1 MRSCFGSVSDGE
13 QPMPEHKP
21 RGFALLPKDKLLR
34 VAASGGKVAH
44 SLGLAHKFTAEEA
57 VSAGRLGGKSV
68 SKNREHM
75 SRIGKAGGKNRA
87 ARAKLTAQEYRLLQ
101 QLREGMSF
109 VCKTH
114 EESGRT
120 LIHGPSIDGRPP
132 LAWPIQERAEVEN
145 VFSLGLVTEAA
156 ASSFPSGWVQLLLT
170 LKGVRAVAV
179 RQQRAAEASDFG
191 SLIRRLRQEG
201 GLTRHSLSAQT
212 NLAETTIREL
222 ELGRLTPTRE
232 LLAGLL
238 RSPVMVTLL
247 EQVRAGGVLELL
259 Q

>member
-1 MRSCFGSVSDGE
+1 MSE
-13 QPMPEHKP
+13 PKL
-21 RGFALLPKDKLLR
+21 RGFALMPKEKLLR
-34 VAASGGKVAH
+34 IAASGGKVAH
-44 SLGLAHKFTAEEA
+44 RMGLAHKFTAEEA
-57 VSAGRLGGKSV
+57 ASAGRLGGKSV
-68 SKNREHM
+68 SRNREHM
-75 SRIGKAGGKNRA
+75 SRIGSAGGRSRA
-87 ARAKLTAQEYRLLQ
+87 ARAKLTAEEYRLLQ
-101 QLREGMSF
+101 
-109 VCKTH
+109 
-114 EESGRT
+114 
-120 LIHGPSIDGRPP
+120 
-132 LAWPIQERAEVEN
+132 
-145 VFSLGLVTEAA
+145 
-156 ASSFPSGWVQLLLT
+156 QLLLT

-179 RQQRAAEASDFG
+179 RRQRAAEANDIG

>member
-1 MRSCFGSVSDGE
+1 
-13 QPMPEHKP
+13 MPEHKP

-44 SLGLAHKFTAEEA
+44 SLGLAHKFTSVEA
-57 VSAGRLGGKSV
+57 ASAGRLGGNSV

-87 ARAKLTAQEYRLLQ
+87 ARAKLTAEEHRLLH
-101 QLREGMSF
+101 QLIEGMIF
-109 VCKTH
+109 VLRTQ

-132 LAWPIQERAEVEN
+132 LAWPIQERGEVESL
-145 VFSLGLVTEAA
+145 FRLGLITEEAA
-156 ASSFPSGWVQLLLT
+156 GSFLSDWVQLLLT
-170 LKGVRAVAV
+170 PKGVRAVAV
-179 RQQRAAEASDFG
+179 RRQRAAEAKDIG
-191 SLIRRLRQEG
+191 SLIRRLRHEG
-201 GLTRHSLSAQT
+201 GLTRRALSEQT

-222 ELGRLTPTRE
+222 ELGRLTPTRDV
-232 LLAGLL
+232 LARLL
-238 RSPVMVTLL
+238 RSPVMATLL
-247 EQVRAGGVLELL
+247 AQARAGGVLALL

>member
-1 MRSCFGSVSDGE
+1 
-13 QPMPEHKP
+13 MPEHKP

-44 SLGLAHKFTAEEA
+44 SLGLAHKFTSVEA
-57 VSAGRLGGKSV
+57 ASAGRLGGNSV

-87 ARAKLTAQEYRLLQ
+87 ARAKLTAEEYRLLQ
-101 QLREGMSF
+101 
-109 VCKTH
+109 
-114 EESGRT
+114 
-120 LIHGPSIDGRPP
+120 
-132 LAWPIQERAEVEN
+132 
-145 VFSLGLVTEAA
+145 
-156 ASSFPSGWVQLLLT
+156 QLLLT

-179 RQQRAAEASDFG
+179 RRQRAAEANDIG

-201 GLTRHSLSAQT
+201 GLTRRALSEQT

-238 RSPVMVTLL
+238 RSPVMAALL
-247 EQVRAGGVLELL
+247 KQARAVGVLELL

>member
-1 MRSCFGSVSDGE
+1 
-13 QPMPEHKP
+13 MPEHKP

-34 VAASGGKVAH
+34 VAARGGKVAH

-201 GLTRHSLSAQT
+201 GLTRRALSEQT
-212 NLAETTIREL
+212 NLAETTIRGL
-222 ELGRLTPTRE
+222 ELGVLTPTRV

-238 RSPVMVTLL
+238 RSPVMAALL
-247 EQVRAGGVLELL
+247 QQARAGGVLALL
-259 Q
+259 R

>member
-1 MRSCFGSVSDGE
+1 MSDGE

-34 VAASGGKVAH
+34 VAARGGKVAH

-75 SRIGKAGGKNRA
+75 SRIGKAGGNNRA
-87 ARAKLTAQEYRLLQ
+87 ARAKLTAEEHRLLQ

-120 LIHGPSIDGRPP
+120 RIHGPSIDGRPP
-132 LAWPIQERAEVEN
+132 LAWPVQERAEVESL
-145 VFSLGLVTEAA
+145 FRLGLITEAA
-156 ASSFPSGWVQLLLT
+156 AGSFLSDWVQLLLT
-170 LKGVRAVAV
+170 PKGVRAVAV
-179 RQQRAAEASDFG
+179 HRQRSAEANEIG

>member
-1 MRSCFGSVSDGE
+1 
-13 QPMPEHKP
+13 MPEHKP

-101 QLREGMSF
+101 QLRAGMIF
-109 VCKTH
+109 VHKTH

-120 LIHGPSIDGRPP
+120 LIHGPSIDGQPP
-132 LAWPIQERAEVEN
+132 LAWPIQERADVESL
-145 VFSLGLVTEAA
+145 FRLGLIAEAA
-156 ASSFPSGWVQLLLT
+156 AGSFPSGWVQLLLT
-170 LKGVRAVAV
+170 PKGARAVAV
-179 RQQRAAEASDFG
+179 RRQRASKANDIG
-191 SLIRRLRQEG
+191 SLIRKLRQEG
-201 GLTRHSLSAQT
+201 GLTRRALSEQT

-222 ELGRLTPTRE
+222 EQGRLTPTGDV
-232 LLAGLL
+232 LARLL
-238 RSPVMVTLL
+238 RSPVMATLL
-247 EQVRAGGVLELL
+247 EQARASGVLALL
-259 Q
+259 H

>member
-1 MRSCFGSVSDGE
+1 MSDGE

-75 SRIGKAGGKNRA
+75 SRIGKAGGNNRA
-87 ARAKLTAQEYRLLQ
+87 ARAKLTTAEHRFLH
-101 QLREGMSF
+101 QLKEGMIF
-109 VCKTH
+109 VLKTQ
-114 EESGRT
+114 EESGHA
-120 LIHGPSIDGRPP
+120 LIYGPSIDGRPP
-132 LAWPIQERAEVEN
+132 LAWPIQERAEVESL
-145 VFSLGLVTEAA
+145 FRLGLITEEAA
-156 ASSFPSGWVQLLLT
+156 GSFLSDWVQLLLT
-170 LKGVRAVAV
+170 PKGVRAVEV
-179 RQQRAAEASDFG
+179 HRQRAAEGNDIG

-201 GLTRHSLSAQT
+201 GLTRHALSAQT
-212 NLAETTIREL
+212 NLAATTIREL
-222 ELGRLTPTRE
+222 ELGTLTPTRDV
-232 LLAGLL
+232 LARLL
-238 RSPVMVTLL
+238 RSPVMATLL
-247 EQVRAGGVLELL
+247 EQARAGGVLALL

>member
-34 VAASGGKVAH
+34 VAARGGKVAH

-201 GLTRHSLSAQT
+201 GLTRRALSEQT
-212 NLAETTIREL
+212 NLAETTIRGL
-222 ELGRLTPTRE
+222 ELGVLTPTRV

-238 RSPVMVTLL
+238 RSPVMAALL
-247 EQVRAGGVLELL
+247 QQARAGGVLALL
-259 Q
+259 R

>member
-1 MRSCFGSVSDGE
+1 
-13 QPMPEHKP
+13 MPAHKP

-44 SLGLAHKFTAEEA
+44 SLGLAHKFTSVEA
-57 VSAGRLGGKSV
+57 ASAGRLGGNSV

-75 SRIGKAGGKNRA
+75 SRIGKAGGNNRA
-87 ARAKLTAQEYRLLQ
+87 ARAKLTAEKHRLLQ
-101 QLREGMSF
+101 QLNEGMIF

-114 EESGRT
+114 EESGRA
-120 LIHGPSIDGRPP
+120 LIHGPSIDGKPP
-132 LAWPIQERAEVEN
+132 FAWPIQARAEVESL
-145 VFSLGLVTEAA
+145 FSLGLLTEAA
-156 ASSFPSGWVQLLLT
+156 ESSFLPGWVQLFLT
-170 LKGVRAVAV
+170 PKGLRAVAV
-179 RQQRAAEASDFG
+179 RRQHSAEKKDIG

-201 GLTRHSLSAQT
+201 GLTRRALAEQT

-238 RSPVMVTLL
+238 RSPVMAALL
-247 EQVRAGGVLELL
+247 EQAHAVGGA
-259 Q
+259 

>member
-1 MRSCFGSVSDGE
+1 
-13 QPMPEHKP
+13 MPEHKP

-87 ARAKLTAQEYRLLQ
+87 ARAKLTAEEHRLLH
-101 QLREGMSF
+101 QLGEGMSF
-109 VCKTH
+109 VLKTQ
-114 EESGRT
+114 EESGHA
-120 LIHGPSIDGRPP
+120 LIYGPSIDGRPP
-132 LAWPIQERAEVEN
+132 LAWPIVERVEVESL
-145 VFSLGLVTEAA
+145 FRLGLIAEAA
-156 ASSFPSGWVQLLLT
+156 TSSLLSGSSGWVQLLLT
-170 LKGVRAVAV
+170 PKGVRAVAV
-179 RQQRAAEASDFG
+179 SRQRSAEANDIG

-201 GLTRHSLSAQT
+201 GLTRHTLSAQT

-222 ELGRLTPTRE
+222 ELGRLAPTGDVVAR
-232 LLAGLL
+232 LL
-238 RSPVMVTLL
+238 RSPAMAALL
-247 EQVRAGGVLELL
+247 EQARAGGVLALL
-259 Q
+259 L